1 MCSSE
6 HFRDK
11 WTNTGYPGRIRLP
24 LNVGNDFSHCQEQK
38 GSDGHSY
45 VVILALAI
53 PSLSAT
59 SYDGWSLVISINFT
73 RDQVVGGSGGMAMTL
88 TLPL

>member
-24 LNVGNDFSHCQEQK
+24 LNVGNDFSHCQEQI
-38 GSDGHSY
+38 GSDEHSS

-53 PSLSAT
+53 LSLSAT
-59 SYDGWSLVISINFT
+59 SYDGWSLVVSNSFT
-73 RDQVVGGSGGMAMTL
+73 RDRVVGGTVV
-88 TLPL
+88 